1 MLGGR
6 RFLLVCAVSVAAVLL
21 ALGLYLP
28 FMRLSTLLRIG
39 HGAQEHSLMSAVP
52 DLLRS
57 NLAFLGGVLLALA
70 VFLPLLK
77 WLYLLLP
84 ALQRWTDVAAA
95 QRTLAWLLRW
105 WPQDVVAIAATA
117 ALIASRETLV
127 QRTAGGAYC
136 FAGAVLVM
144 ALACTWLRP
153 GAPPG
158 PQAPPQAVHDTP
170 RGPAFAALVLLAI
183 VAFALGVTLPVVRL
197 AGTASAGQSIVDLV
211 LAARGETALWVP
223 IAILAL
229 LLPGLRLLY
238 LLTVAAA
245 RVLPKAIRSG
255 AIRAAEILG
264 RYATVDTIA
273 LSLILFYLMETREA
287 DADAAAG
294 RLLPRRLGRPHPCR
308 LRLGQLARARPGA
321 TPVTAPHG
329 KARGRAGGRAVLSGA
344 LAAGRL
350 SKVRLAVQRL
360 LRLAVGCPTPDIERG
375 ACHNVPSPLCP
386 LAGRGG
392 SRRFP
397 SIHAAGCRAGC
408 SFRDPGSAQPV
419 SG

>member
-6 RFLLVCAVSVAAVLL
+6 RFLLVCAVSVAVVLL
-21 ALGLYLP
+21 ALGFYLP

-52 DLLRS
+52 DLMRS

-144 ALACTWLRP
+144 ALACTWLRAGAAP
-153 GAPPG
+153 G
-158 PQAPPQAVHDTP
+158 QHTRPQAVHDTL
-170 RGPAFAALVLLAI
+170 RGSAFAALVLLAI

-197 AGTASAGQSIVDLV
+197 AGTDTASAGQSIVDLV
-211 LAARGETALWVP
+211 LALQARGETALWVP

-264 RYATVDTIA
+264 RHATADTIA
-273 LSLILFYLMETREA
+273 LSLMLFYLMETREA
-287 DADAAAG
+287 DRTLQPAVYCLAAS
-294 RLLPRRLGRPHPCR
+294 
-308 LRLGQLARARPGA
+308 
-321 TPVTAPHG
+321 
-329 KARGRAGGRAVLSGA
+329 AVLT
-344 LAAGRL
+344 LAAYAWANLPAPAPAHPQSPRL
-350 SKVRLAVQRL
+350 KERLEAVQ
-360 LRLAVGCPTPDIERG
+360 E
-375 ACHNVPSPLCP
+375 
-386 LAGRGG
+386 GRT
-392 SRRFP
+392 
-397 SIHAAGCRAGC
+397 A
-408 SFRDPGSAQPV
+408 
-419 SG
+419 

>member
-6 RFLLVCAVSVAAVLL
+6 RFLLICAVSVAAVLL

-84 ALQRWTDVAAA
+84 ALQRWTDVAEAE
-95 QRTLAWLLRW
+95 RTLAWLLRW

-144 ALACTWLRP
+144 ALASTWLRP

-158 PQAPPQAVHDTP
+158 PQARPQAVHDTP
-170 RGPAFAALVLLAI
+170 RGLAFAALVLLAI
-183 VAFALGVTLPVVRL
+183 GAFALGVTLPVVRL

-245 RVLPKAIRSG
+245 RVLPKAIRAG
-255 AIRAAEILG
+255 AIRRRRDPGPLRHGRHHRAEPDAVLPH
-264 RYATVDTIA
+264 
-273 LSLILFYLMETREA
+273 A
-287 DADAAAG
+287 DAAGRPDAAAG

-308 LRLGQLARARPGA
+308 LRLGQPARACPGA
-321 TPVTAPHG
+321 TAVSAPHG
-329 KARGRAGGRAVLSGA
+329 QGSRPCRRAGRS
-344 LAAGRL
+344 
-350 SKVRLAVQRL
+350 
-360 LRLAVGCPTPDIERG
+360 
-375 ACHNVPSPLCP
+375 
-386 LAGRGG
+386 
-392 SRRFP
+392 
-397 SIHAAGCRAGC
+397 
-408 SFRDPGSAQPV
+408 
-419 SG
+419 

>member
-6 RFLLVCAVSVAAVLL
+6 RFLLICAVSVAAVLL
-21 ALGLYLP
+21 ALGFYLP
-28 FMRLSTLLRIG
+28 FMSLSTLLRIG

-52 DLLRS
+52 GLMRS

-70 VFLPLLK
+70 IFLPLLK

-105 WPQDVVAIAATA
+105 WPQDVVAIAAAA

-144 ALACTWLRP
+144 ALASTWLRP

-158 PQAPPQAVHDTP
+158 PQAWPQAVHDTP
-170 RGPAFAALVLLAI
+170 RGLAFVALVLVAI

-197 AGTASAGQSIVDLV
+197 AGTGPASAGQSIVDLV

-245 RVLPKAIRSG
+245 RALPKAIRSG
-255 AIRAAEILG
+255 AIRAAETLG
-264 RYATVDTIA
+264 RYATADTIA
-273 LSLILFYLMETREA
+273 LSLMLFYLMETRQA
-287 DADAAAG
+287 D
-294 RLLPRRLGRPHPCR
+294 RTLLPAVYCLAASAVLTLAAYAWVNWP
-308 LRLGQLARARPGA
+308 ARAPAQPQSPRL
-321 TPVTAPHG
+321 TARLE
-329 KARGRAGGRAVLSGA
+329 AVQEGGRS
-344 LAAGRL
+344 
-350 SKVRLAVQRL
+350 
-360 LRLAVGCPTPDIERG
+360 
-375 ACHNVPSPLCP
+375 
-386 LAGRGG
+386 
-392 SRRFP
+392 
-397 SIHAAGCRAGC
+397 
-408 SFRDPGSAQPV
+408 
-419 SG
+419 